1 MIAEA
6 THLSTAEIEAGLE
19 EVRRS
24 PADAGTLDLIVRRP
38 QSNVR
43 DVLEEGEL
51 DLTVGLVGDNWI
63 ERPSSRMPTPVAHP
77 DMQLNVINIRF
88 IDLVAQ
94 DKERRQLAGDQLF
107 VDLDLSEENLPAGTR
122 LAIGEA
128 VIEVTDQPHTGC
140 AKFAARFGNDAQR
153 FVMTPVGRQM
163 RLRGLCAKVV
173 QPGTIRRGDSVRK
186 MTG

>member
-6 THLSTAEIEAGLE
+6 IHLSTAEIEARLD
-19 EVRRS
+19 EVRLS
-24 PADAGTLDLIVRRP
+24 PKSSGTLDLIVRRP
-38 QSNVR
+38 STEQR
-43 DVLEEGEL
+43 EVLEVGEL

-77 DMQLNVINIRF
+77 DMQLNVINTRF

-94 DKERRQLAGDQLF
+94 DRERRQLAGDQLF

-173 QPGTIRRGDSVRK
+173 QPGIIRRGDAVQK
-186 MTG
+186 L